1 MRSEST
7 ADVTAVSLMAPV
19 FEIPLCDVTVVD
31 GEKAVLECRV
41 NAQPQPDVTWYCESL
56 EIKASQDFRIQYE
69 DGMCTLEI
77 MDVLPEDDRNL
88 YSCPATT
95 VRHLAS
101 AVDAF
106 NYT

>member
-1 MRSEST
+1 MNAGFLE
-7 ADVTAVSLMAPV
+7 AHKLGFHFDCVIFHDV
-19 FEIPLCDVTVVD
+19 
-31 GEKAVLECRV
+31 
-41 NAQPQPDVTWYCESL
+41 
-56 EIKASQDFRIQYE
+56 
-69 DGMCTLEI
+69 
-77 MDVLPEDDRNL
+77 DVLPEDDRNL